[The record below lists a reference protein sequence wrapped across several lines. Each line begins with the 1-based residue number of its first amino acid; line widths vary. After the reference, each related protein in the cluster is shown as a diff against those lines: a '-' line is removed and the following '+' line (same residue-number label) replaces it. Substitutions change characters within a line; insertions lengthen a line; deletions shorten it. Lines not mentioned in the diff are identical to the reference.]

1 MSRQRWWRG
10 LRARVT
16 VAYAIGSLLLS
27 FTVAGATFAL
37 ARAQLLEAAESQHRE
52 QAYTNARTV
61 RNSLPG
67 ALEAEATGNDSAA
80 KPVLDL
86 LSSLSRFNGSQQAL
100 VLDDGTWYSPFT
112 IQDQLKGYPQLVD
125 GTRRWSVADM
135 RIDVDNTVSY
145 AVGIRLDTVGATY
158 FEVRS
163 LADLESTL
171 SSLRAILIGVATLAS
186 GAGAAFGYYSA
197 RRALTPLSRISTA
210 ASAIAD
216 GDFTMKLDLEDDRDL
231 ALLGSAFNNMVDAVG
246 QRIER
251 ERQFTS
257 DVSHELRSPLM
268 TLTASVEVLE
278 RRKDSLPDVAQQAIE
293 LLSHDLDR
301 FQRLVQDLLE
311 ISRMEAGAVQLQISS
326 FLLIEFLENVM
337 TQSRNPGL
345 LMNFH
350 PGDPDLVV
358 SADKRRLAQV
368 MTNLIDN
375 ADKYGGG
382 ATGIS
387 YEVVGDDVQIVV
399 EDNGPGVPAEERDRI
414 FERFARMGGVAGNR
428 AADAGFGLG
437 LSLVGEHV
445 RLHGGQVW
453 VTDRIDGQHGAR
465 FVIQLPLGP
474 DRELHEEMAS

>member
-52 QAYTNARTV
+52 QAYTNAK
-61 RNSLPG
+61 SLRANVQN
-67 ALEAEATGNDSAA
+67 ALEEGGNTNGAQIDINAF
-80 KPVLDL
+80 LTN
-86 LSSLSRFNGSQQAL
+86 LSRFNGSQQAL
-100 VLDDGTWYSPFT
+100 LLDDGTTWYSPFDLK
-112 IQDQLKGYPQLVD
+112 DQLKAYPQLVD

-135 RIDVDNTVSY
+135 RIDVKGTVSY
-145 AVGIRLDTVGATY
+145 AVGIRLDSINATY

-311 ISRMEAGAVQLQISS
+311 ISRMEAGAVQLQISQ

-345 LMNFH
+345 LMNFS

-368 MTNLIDN
+368 MTNLIEN
-375 ADKYGGG
+375 AEKYGGG

-387 YEVVGDDVQIVV
+387 YEVVDDDVQIVV

-428 AADAGFGLG
+428 SADAGFGLG

-465 FVIQLPLGP
+465 FVVQLPLGP

>member
-16 VAYAIGSLLLS
+16 VAYAVGSLLLS

-52 QAYTNARTV
+52 QAYTNAK
-61 RNSLPG
+61 SLRANLQT
-67 ALEAEATGNDSAA
+67 ALEEGGSADGSQVDINA
-80 KPVLDL
+80 FLAN
-86 LSSLSRFNGSQQAL
+86 LSRFNGSQQAL
-100 VLDDGTWYSPFT
+100 LLNESTWYSPFT
-112 IQDQLKGYPQLVD
+112 IQDQLQGYPQLID

-135 RIDVDNTVSY
+135 RIDVAGTVSY
-145 AVGIRLDTVGATY
+145 AVGIRLDSINATY

-246 QRIER
+246 HRIER

-311 ISRMEAGAVQLQISS
+311 ISRMEAGAVQLQISQ

-345 LMNFH
+345 LMNFS
-350 PGDPDLVV
+350 PGDSDLVV

-368 MTNLIDN
+368 MTNLIEN
-375 ADKYGGG
+375 AEKYGGG

-387 YEVVGDDVQIVV
+387 YEVVDDDVQIVV

-465 FVIQLPLGP
+465 FVVQLPLGP
-474 DRELHEEMAS
+474 DRALHEEMAS

>member
-1 MSRQRWWRG
+1 M
-10 LRARVT
+10 T
-16 VAYAIGSLLLS
+16 VAYAVGSLLLS

-52 QAYTNARTV
+52 QAYTNAK
-61 RNSLPG
+61 SLR
-67 ALEAEATGNDSAA
+67 ANLQSLLELGGPTDETSRENIL
-80 KPVLDL
+80 VN
-86 LSSLSRFNGSQQAL
+86 LSNLSRFNGSQQAL
-100 VLDDGTWYSPFT
+100 LLDDGQWLSPFT
-112 IQDQLKGYPQLVD
+112 IQEQLNGYPVLVQS
-125 GTRRWSVADM
+125 TRQWNVADM
-135 RIDVDNTVSY
+135 HIDVDGTVSY
-145 AVGIRLDTVGATY
+145 AVGIRLDTLNATY

-163 LADLESTL
+163 LADLDSTL

-231 ALLGSAFNNMVDAVG
+231 ALLGSAFNNMVDTVG

-345 LMNFH
+345 LMNFS

-368 MTNLIDN
+368 MTNLIEN
-375 ADKYGGG
+375 AEKYGGG

-387 YEVVGDDVQIVV
+387 YEVVDDDVQIVV

-465 FVIQLPLGP
+465 FVVQLPLGP
-474 DRELHEEMAS
+474 DRELHEEMAL